1 MVSVE
6 ALHTFYT
13 IDLAFGL
20 VSALVAFFIAG
31 YALRG
36 YLLTRDR
43 TGLFFSSTFFLIALG
58 LLSRVLF
65 DYLVKFELTYNPRFV
80 ALQGMTSLQA
90 LALTLSIFLV
100 TSGYVFLIA
109 LFFKI
114 RSKRIVTLLIVLVAL
129 LTLSTSNAYLTAH
142 VIPAVLLFFVLIH
155 TTENFLKKRT
165 TNTFLVFA
173 SFVILLAS
181 ELLFL
186 LILKSISF
194 YFVGSTLRV
203 LAYLLLLANMLLVLK
218 R

>member
-1 MVSVE
+1 MVSI
-6 ALHTFYT
+6 AGIHSFYT

-31 YALRG
+31 YALKG
-36 YLLTRDR
+36 YFLTKDR

-80 ALQGMTSLQA
+80 VLQSMTSLQA
-90 LALTLSIFLV
+90 LALALSIFLT

-114 RSKRIVTLLIVLVAL
+114 RSKRVVAL
-129 LTLSTSNAYLTAH
+129 LIILIALLTISTSNAYLTAH
-142 VIPAVLLFFVLIH
+142 VIPAVLLFFVLLH
-155 TTENFLKKRT
+155 TSENFLKKRT
-165 TNTFLVFA
+165 MNTFLVFA
-173 SFVILLAS
+173 SFAILLVS

-194 YFVGSTLRV
+194 YFIGSTLRV
-203 LAYLLLLANMLLVLK
+203 LAYLLLFANMLLVLK

>member
-1 MVSVE
+1 MVSIE
-6 ALHTFYT
+6 ALRTFYT

-36 YLLTRDR
+36 YILTKDR

-80 ALQGMTSLQA
+80 ALQSMTSLQA
-90 LALTLSIFLV
+90 LMLALSIFMV

-114 RSKRIVTLLIVLVAL
+114 RSKRIVALLIILVAL

-142 VIPAVLLFFVLIH
+142 VIPAVLLFFVLLH

-173 SFVILLAS
+173 SFAILLVS

-203 LAYLLLLANMLLVLK
+203 LAYMLLFANMLLVLK

>member
-114 RSKRIVTLLIVLVAL
+114 RSRRIVALLIILIAL

-142 VIPAVLLFFVLIH
+142 VIPAVLLFFVLLH
-155 TTENFLKKRT
+155 TSENFLKKRT
-165 TNTFLVFA
+165 TNAFLVFA

-194 YFVGSTLRV
+194 YFIGSTLRV

>member
-1 MVSVE
+1 MRATTACAFKNSAGVDTLTCVQLGQRLAGNKVSG
-6 ALHTFYT
+6 T
-13 IDLAFGL
+13 
-20 VSALVAFFIAG
+20 SA
-31 YALRG
+31 
-36 YLLTRDR
+36 
-43 TGLFFSSTFFLIALG
+43 
-58 LLSRVLF
+58 
-65 DYLVKFELTYNPRFV
+65 
-80 ALQGMTSLQA
+80 LQA
-90 LALTLSIFLV
+90 LMLALSIFMV

-114 RSKRIVTLLIVLVAL
+114 RSKRIVALLIILVAL

-142 VIPAVLLFFVLIH
+142 VIPAVLLFFVLLH

-173 SFVILLAS
+173 SFAILLVS

-203 LAYLLLLANMLLVLK
+203 LAYMLLFANMLLVLK

>member
-142 VIPAVLLFFVLIH
+142 VIPAVLLFFVLLH

>member
-1 MVSVE
+1 MVSVD
-6 ALHTFYT
+6 AVHTFYS

-31 YALRG
+31 YAMRG

-90 LALTLSIFLV
+90 LALILSIFLI

-114 RSKRIVTLLIVLVAL
+114 RSKRVVALLIILVAI

-142 VIPAVLLFFVLIH
+142 VIPAVLLFFVLLH

-165 TNTFLVFA
+165 TNAFLVFA
-173 SFVILLAS
+173 SFAVLLAS

-194 YFVGSTLRV
+194 YFIGSTLRV
-203 LAYLLLLANMLLVLK
+203 LAYLFLLANMLLVLK

>member
-1 MVSVE
+1 MGWLDAV
-6 ALHTFYT
+6 HTFYS
-13 IDLAFGL
+13 IDLTFGI
-20 VSALVAFFIAG
+20 VSAFVAFFIAG

-36 YLLTRDR
+36 HLLTKDR
-43 TGLFFSSTFFLIALG
+43 TSLFFSSAFFLIAFG
-58 LLSRVLF
+58 LLARAMF
-65 DYLVKFELTYNPRFV
+65 DYLVKFEITYNPRFV
-80 ALQGMTSLQA
+80 ALYGMTTLQA
-90 LALTLSIFLV
+90 ALLTLSIFLV

-114 RSKRIVTLLIVLVAL
+114 RSRRVVALLIVLVAL
-129 LTLSTSNAYLTAH
+129 LIITTSNSYLTAH
-142 VIPAVLLFFVLIH
+142 AIPAVLLFFVLLH
-155 TTENFLKKRT
+155 TTENFLKSRT
-165 TNTFLVFA
+165 MNTFLVFA
-173 SFVILLAS
+173 SFVILFAA